1 VNSEVMACD
10 NRCQAAMVVF
20 TQSGRLN
27 KGRFSIEAASLLSVR
42 NPLLIFSG

>member
-1 VNSEVMACD
+1 MACD
-10 NRCQAAMVVF
+10 NRCQAAMVAAIVVF